1 MGLFFSLKVYAIFHW
16 NRDLVNKGWFHA
28 TRDWSLIFMTNQT
41 SEKNN
46 NNFKSEISIE
56 NTLFASKQITDD
68 TGNCAVLEPRESIN
82 RGSARRLQSVGSMSN
97 DQTDTIELES
107 GSRIQ
112 VASAMDSGDEGHLS
126 PTTHSHSNS
135 VYETRYQKSLRHYL
149 TREALPKESHYRNLN
164 SIVDGGNVR
173 PTLDDLHN
181 NTFREQQVRDPFK
194 VFFSVKFVK
203 KHLNFSFD
211 PSVQS
216 R

>member
-1 MGLFFSLKVYAIFHW
+1 MLSDTKSHCEIFI
-16 NRDLVNKGWFHA
+16 RRTLV
-28 TRDWSLIFMTNQT
+28 I
-41 SEKNN
+41 
-46 NNFKSEISIE
+46 
-56 NTLFASKQITDD
+56 SKQFADNA
-68 TGNCAVLEPRESIN
+68 GNYALLEPRESIN

-97 DQTDTIELES
+97 AQADTIELES

-181 NTFREQQVRDPFK
+181 NTFREQQVNSLFNFASPFGP
-194 VFFSVKFVK
+194 
-203 KHLNFSFD
+203 FD
-211 PSVQS
+211 KAA
-216 R
+216 